1 MPTTTALSAGNAV
14 SISLAAGSS
23 LSAYGMG
30 TMQIAPPVPVYLDA
44 ALRTLSPNEQR
55 IGPFAAAVT
64 VNLTAVAGGSGVSYY
79 TLAPTDV
86 VLPGANA
93 PSGATLTAAQTA
105 ATQALVLGAGNPTDL
120 LTGTVQRVTIT
131 GALSTTATQAAAAS
145 GTYTKARVVWN
156 NNGASPGAAAV
167 TLTGSPFTYTAPAD
181 GSLAVSGGTVSSIT
195 ISRRGATAVSAGVT
209 AGTVALLAGDVVVI
223 TYSSAPTVNFLY
235 ATPTKLRIAVN
246 ADNDVHGL
254 MIGQSAKRRDYEMTM
269 GDGVMLVCGVP
280 ITRLTF
286 SADGAVT
293 GGTHSLQVAFGN

>member
-1 MPTTTALSAGNAV
+1 MTALAQGASVTLSVGDGGYVTFATNGGFGSATITPTTGAASSVSFGPWAHRQKLGPFSEGASVTLVNTSCGSFDYDFDVGNSSAV
-14 SISLAAGSS
+14 
-23 LSAYGMG
+23 
-30 TMQIAPPVPVYLDA
+30 A
-44 ALRTLSPNEQR
+44 AL
-55 IGPFAAAVT
+55 
-64 VNLTAVAGGSGVSYY
+64 VS
-79 TLAPTDV
+79 
-86 VLPGANA
+86 
-93 PSGATLTAAQTA
+93 
-105 ATQALVLGAGNPTDL
+105 GAGNPPDL

-131 GALSTTATQAAAAS
+131 GALSTTATQAAAAT
-145 GTYTKARVVWN
+145 GTYYKARVVWN